1 MKFLLFFLCYNNE
14 EKKNFSFFEGG
25 IFMWTF
31 YEKNKQAIHDIVL
44 LLAAVLGCFLFFR
57 YLFRIFL
64 PFLIGWLLSLL
75 FNPLADRLQKF
86 HIPRGISAIIGILLL
101 FALLGL
107 LGFWSGTGLIAK
119 LKELS
124 ENLPHYIN
132 LFEAGLAH
140 FWTRFD
146 TLAQRLPKALQ
157 VFFSDL
163 QTDSSGFLLSLVPKG
178 SATDKLGGVSGFFI
192 AFFVSLISAY
202 FFTKDRDL
210 LRRQYEIHIAP
221 LFGLSVYTTKQ
232 ELKASVLGYL
242 KTQLILMGFV
252 FIVTL
257 IGMLVLRSPHPLL
270 LSILIA
276 IIDALPFFGS
286 GFILWPG
293 AIYFFTRGNTF
304 LAIGYLA
311 LYGIIQIAR
320 QILQPKILGTQ
331 IGLHPLLTL
340 FSMYFGFKCIGVF
353 GLILGPIVAV
363 VLKALFHARKQN
375 RELRKL

>member
-1 MKFLLFFLCYNNE
+1 MCYNNE
-14 EKKNFSFFEGG
+14 EKKNFSFPEGG

-44 LLAAVLGCFLFFR
+44 LLAAVLGCCLFFR

-124 ENLPHYIN
+124 ENLPQYIS
-132 LFEAGLAH
+132 LFETGLAH

-146 TLAQRLPKALQ
+146 ILAQRLPKTLQ
-157 VFFSDL
+157 VFFSSL

-178 SATDKLGGVSGFFI
+178 SATGKLGGVSGFFI

-210 LRRQYEIHIAP
+210 LRRQYEIHI
-221 LFGLSVYTTKQ
+221 
-232 ELKASVLGYL
+232 
-242 KTQLILMGFV
+242 
-252 FIVTL
+252 
-257 IGMLVLRSPHPLL
+257 SPQ
-270 LSILIA
+270 
-276 IIDALPFFGS
+276 
-286 GFILWPG
+286 
-293 AIYFFTRGNTF
+293 FT
-304 LAIGYLA
+304 
-311 LYGIIQIAR
+311 
-320 QILQPKILGTQ
+320 
-331 IGLHPLLTL
+331 
-340 FSMYFGFKCIGVF
+340 
-353 GLILGPIVAV
+353 
-363 VLKALFHARKQN
+363 
-375 RELRKL
+375 

>member
-1 MKFLLFFLCYNNE
+1 
-14 EKKNFSFFEGG
+14 
-25 IFMWTF
+25 MWTF

-44 LLAAVLGCFLFFR
+44 LLAAVLGCCLFFR

-124 ENLPHYIN
+124 ENLPHYIS
-132 LFEAGLAH
+132 LFETGLSH

-146 TLAQRLPKALQ
+146 TLAQRLPKTLQ
-157 VFFSDL
+157 VFFSSL

-178 SATDKLGGVSGFFI
+178 SATGKLGGVSGFFI

-257 IGMLVLRSPHPLL
+257 IGMLVLHSPHPLL

-276 IIDALPFFGS
+276 IIDAL
-286 GFILWPG
+286 L
-293 AIYFFTRGNTF
+293 
-304 LAIGYLA
+304 
-311 LYGIIQIAR
+311 R
-320 QILQPKILGTQ
+320 QRV
-331 IGLHPLLTL
+331 HPLAGRNLFLHQRKYLPCHRLSGTL
-340 FSMYFGFKCIGVF
+340 WHHPNNAANPTAENSWHADWAASPADAVLHVF
-353 GLILGPIVAV
+353 RL
-363 VLKALFHARKQN
+363 
-375 RELRKL
+375 

>member
-1 MKFLLFFLCYNNE
+1 MILSRRGCQRHYRS
-14 EKKNFSFFEGG
+14 FSPAC
-25 IFMWTF
+25 
-31 YEKNKQAIHDIVL
+31 K
-44 LLAAVLGCFLFFR
+44 
-57 YLFRIFL
+57 RI
-64 PFLIGWLLSLL
+64 P
-75 FNPLADRLQKF
+75 P
-86 HIPRGISAIIGILLL
+86 
-101 FALLGL
+101 
-107 LGFWSGTGLIAK
+107 
-119 LKELS
+119 
-124 ENLPHYIN
+124 
-132 LFEAGLAH
+132 
-140 FWTRFD
+140 
-146 TLAQRLPKALQ
+146 
-157 VFFSDL
+157 
-163 QTDSSGFLLSLVPKG
+163 GFLLSLVPKG
-178 SATDKLGGVSGFFI
+178 SATGKLGGVSGFFI

-257 IGMLVLRSPHPLL
+257 IGMLVLHSPHPLL

-311 LYGIIQIAR
+311 LYGIIQI
-320 QILQPKILGTQ
+320 TQ
-331 IGLHPLLTL
+331 ANPTAENSWHADWAAPLLTL
-340 FSMYFGFKCIGVF
+340 FSRYFGFKCIGVF
-353 GLILGPIVAV
+353 G
-363 VLKALFHARKQN
+363 
-375 RELRKL
+375 